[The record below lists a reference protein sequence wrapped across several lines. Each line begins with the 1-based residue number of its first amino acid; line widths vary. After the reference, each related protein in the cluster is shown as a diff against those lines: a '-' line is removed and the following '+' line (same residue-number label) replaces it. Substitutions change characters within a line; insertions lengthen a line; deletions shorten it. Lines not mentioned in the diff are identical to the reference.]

1 LNKKG
6 VGSIEHHVFEKWR
19 SALLEFLCQRASVVV
34 AAAAALAHPVSSAS
48 ILQGLQRRTKLL
60 LKEGLPA

>member
-34 AAAAALAHPVSSAS
+34 AAAALAHPVSSAS